1 MNKNNLKYNDDGTV
15 DFIADLTNHKQTME
29 YKKLTLSEQLMVRMI
44 ARLMVLDPVFA
55 EDSKEDVSEEVW
67 ELAKTFKKEMAE

>member
-1 MNKNNLKYNDDGTV
+1 
-15 DFIADLTNHKQTME
+15 ME

-67 ELAKTFKKEMAE
+67 ELAKSFKKEMAE